1 MRISEAAAD
10 FYWQSIPIG
19 EKNAVTYEALM
30 AKWGKKRRTVRMI
43 LQELSTHYEAYDG
56 YVLIRSGM
64 HHGFFRTDNKK
75 EIERY
80 KREILHKGESILAIL
95 RKCDNVLNKSEG
107 QMSFF

>member
-1 MRISEAAAD
+1 MKISVEAAD

-19 EKNAVTYEALM
+19 EENAVTYEMLM
-30 AKWGKKRRTVRMI
+30 ARWGKQRRTVRMI
-43 LQELSTHYEAYDG
+43 LQELSTSYEAYDG

-64 HHGFFRTDNKK
+64 HHGFFRTDNKR

-80 KREILHKGESILAIL
+80 KREIANKGESILAIL
-95 RKCDNVLNKSEG
+95 RKCDNVLNRTEG